1 MTSLEALTEER
12 GFDPVDSTPAAGES
26 LDGKRMAAKLRAA
39 IDKLPDRE
47 KSLLTKHYFEG
58 KNLLEAGAELG
69 ISKSWASRMHA
80 QAVDR
85 LRKVVDDG

>member
-1 MTSLEALTEER
+1 PERERQLLE
-12 GFDPVDSTPAAGES
+12 
-26 LDGKRMAAKLRAA
+26 
-39 IDKLPDRE
+39 
-47 KSLLTKHYFEG
+47 KHYFEG

-85 LRKVVDDG
+85 LRQLIAA